1 MPRTSKVLKI
11 KSRDLAEIV
20 ALEWAGQE
28 ERNLAKIKKHS
39 LYKEEDTVVP
49 RFQLPKLLLGVKEI
63 GKKYNFR
70 SICYGHAGDGNL
82 HVNILK
88 ENNKKKGTE
97 IKINQKSISIKLEVV
112 INGS

>member
-39 LYKEEDTVVP
+39 LYMTQVRYIRKFTA
-49 RFQLPKLLLGVKEI
+49 LS
-63 GKKYNFR
+63 
-70 SICYGHAGDGNL
+70 SI
-82 HVNILK
+82 
-88 ENNKKKGTE
+88 
-97 IKINQKSISIKLEVV
+97 
-112 INGS
+112 